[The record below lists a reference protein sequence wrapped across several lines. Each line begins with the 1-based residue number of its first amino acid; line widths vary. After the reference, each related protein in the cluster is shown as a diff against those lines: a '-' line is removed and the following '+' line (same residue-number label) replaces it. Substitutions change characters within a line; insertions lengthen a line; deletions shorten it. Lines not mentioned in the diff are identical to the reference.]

1 MGAAALSSMGTSL
14 KVTVAVTEVMA
25 ASVVVACVT
34 V

>member
-14 KVTVAVTEVMA
+14 SVTVAVTEVMA